1 MDVTEI
7 NYKFISHQ
15 RSNNKMSNTP
25 IYFLGFIVLIAGL
38 AWGAFTLGVPST
50 WIAIGCVIL
59 TGIGIMSAVNY
70 RGGGAVVTTSTPGGV
85 VRERT
90 VIES

>member
-1 MDVTEI
+1 
-7 NYKFISHQ
+7 
-15 RSNNKMSNTP
+15 MSNTP
-25 IYFLGFIVLIAGL
+25 IYFMGFIILIAGL

-59 TGIGIMSAVNY
+59 TGIGIMSAVGY
-70 RGGGAVVTTSTPGGV
+70 RTTTVVPGASVH
-85 VRERT
+85 RERT

>member
-1 MDVTEI
+1 
-7 NYKFISHQ
+7 
-15 RSNNKMSNTP
+15 MSNSP
-25 IYFLGFIVLIAGL
+25 IYFLGFIVLIAGI

-59 TGIGIMSAVNY
+59 AGIAIMSSVNY
-70 RGGGAVVTTSTPGGV
+70 RSTTTVIPTST

-90 VIES
+90 VIET

>member
-1 MDVTEI
+1 M
-7 NYKFISHQ
+7 
-15 RSNNKMSNTP
+15 MSNTP
-25 IYFLGFIVLIAGL
+25 IYFLGFFILIAGV

-70 RGGGAVVTTSTPGGV
+70 RSTTRVVPGATVHREQTTI
-85 VRERT
+85 ER
-90 VIES
+90 